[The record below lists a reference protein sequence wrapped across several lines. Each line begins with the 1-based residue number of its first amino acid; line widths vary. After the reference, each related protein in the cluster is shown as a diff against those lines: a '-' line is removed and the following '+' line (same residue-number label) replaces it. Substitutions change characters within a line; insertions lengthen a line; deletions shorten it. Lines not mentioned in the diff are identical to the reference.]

1 MMKKSLLISLQL
13 TYWALFLF
21 VVFMLI
27 SASWPNDDPR
37 TMDKLF
43 SYMFLSPV
51 SALYIFSSAA
61 GFYGFYFLIFPA
73 FLNKRSKRRLLLYG
87 ALYSLLL
94 SLTLWTIRMAGM
106 FEGVYIGGFTG
117 VVLLSAFLIFY
128 NGMMALLIRGFV
140 KWLHDLK
147 LNEALNEQR
156 YQTEIE
162 LLKSKINPHFLFN
175 TINNIDML
183 ISTDPTK
190 ASQYLNE
197 LSDIMR
203 FMLYETKGD
212 RIPLSKE
219 LDYIQKYIDLQR
231 IRSSNASYVTYTTGG
246 DHSRLSIAP
255 MLFIPFMEN
264 AFKYAENK
272 KSENAIVISIVIDHQ
287 TITFECRNRY
297 PGLPVNE
304 LNAGGLGNELMKKR
318 LLLLYPDKHSLEITD
333 KDDFYTVKL
342 IIHADAH

>member
-1 MMKKSLLISLQL
+1 MKKSLLISLQL
-13 TYWALFLF
+13 AYWAFFLF

-27 SASWPNDDPR
+27 SASWPDNNPR
-37 TMDKLF
+37 TVGKLF
-43 SYMFLSPV
+43 SYMFLSPIGL
-51 SALYIFSSAA
+51 LYILSSVA
-61 GFYGFYFLIFPA
+61 GFYVFYFLIFPA
-73 FLNKRSKRRLLLYG
+73 FLNKKRIRRMLLYG
-87 ALYSLLL
+87 ALFSILI
-94 SLTLWTIRMAGM
+94 SLTVWTIRLASV
-106 FEGVYIGGFTG
+106 FEGVYFSFFIS
-117 VVLLSAFLIFY
+117 VVLLVALLTFA
-128 NGMMALLIRGFV
+128 NGVMALLIRGFV
-140 KWLHDLK
+140 KWLHDIK
-147 LNEALNEQR
+147 LNEALNEKR

-183 ISTDPTK
+183 ISTDPMK

-219 LDYIQKYIDLQR
+219 LGYIQKYIDLQR
-231 IRSSNASYVTYTTGG
+231 IRSSNAGYVTYSTSG
-246 DHSRLSIAP
+246 DYSRLSIAP

-272 KSENAIVISIVIDHQ
+272 KSENAIVISIGIHHNS
-287 TITFECRNRY
+287 ITFECRNRY
-297 PGLPVNE
+297 PALPVND

-318 LLLLYPDKHSLEITD
+318 LQLLYPDKHSLEITD
-333 KDDFYTVKL
+333 QDDFYTVKL
-342 IIHADAH
+342 IIHTDAH